1 MGRVP
6 EHPAQA
12 HPPRTGGWTE
22 AEAPVAQRILS
33 SLLIQWSRVRFPGKQ
48 LDASSLPW
56 PPSEQG
62 ETSTVARWSQE
73 DMVLGPKLAARPDL
87 PTVQPTVRA
96 KLNTAQF
103 FARTHDRFQSPC
115 AVSGIQNNFNPTR
128 NSESAGRNAPYSV
141 HEGEIRDIKCK
152 TGQPNDHATRF
163 PAE

>member
-12 HPPRTGGWTE
+12 HPPRTGEWAE

-33 SLLIQWSRVRFPGKQ
+33 GLLIQWSRVRFPGKP
-48 LDASSLPW
+48 LAASSLPW

-73 DMVLGPKLAARPDL
+73 DMVLGPKLAARPGL

-96 KLNTAQF
+96 KSNTAQL
-103 FARTHDRFQSPC
+103 FARTH
-115 AVSGIQNNFNPTR
+115 
-128 NSESAGRNAPYSV
+128 GRTADTNVIKSV
-141 HEGEIRDIKCK
+141 VCFGCL
-152 TGQPNDHATRF
+152 
-163 PAE
+163 